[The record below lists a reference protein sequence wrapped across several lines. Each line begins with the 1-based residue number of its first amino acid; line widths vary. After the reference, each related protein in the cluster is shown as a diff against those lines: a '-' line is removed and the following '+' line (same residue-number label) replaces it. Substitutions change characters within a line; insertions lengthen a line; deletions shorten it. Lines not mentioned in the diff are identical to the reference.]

1 MEKFTSL
8 SNIELMYI
16 DGGFN
21 AKGVWH
27 KFTKRSNHAGI
38 VFIRDFLTIIFIKKC
53 IIKVWQ
59 IIAILLCTGDQ
70 L

>member
-8 SNIELMYI
+8 SNMVDLMQKEFGI
-16 DGGFN
+16 N
-21 AKGVWH
+21 LP
-27 KFTKRSNHAGI
+27 KRSNHAGI
-38 VFIRDFLTIIFIKKC
+38 VFIRDFLIIIFIKKC

>member
-21 AKGVWH
+21 AKEFGINLP
-27 KFTKRSNHAGI
+27 KRSNHAGI
-38 VFIRDFLTIIFIKKC
+38 VFIRDFLII
-53 IIKVWQ
+53 
-59 IIAILLCTGDQ
+59 ILLKSV
-70 L
+70 

>member
-27 KFTKRSNHAGI
+27 KFTKKIKSCWDSFYQGFSDYN
-38 VFIRDFLTIIFIKKC
+38 FIKKC

>member
-27 KFTKRSNHAGI
+27 KFTKKIKSCWVRIDYVINFHCK
-38 VFIRDFLTIIFIKKC
+38 LIITERKT
-53 IIKVWQ
+53 
-59 IIAILLCTGDQ
+59 LSSL
-70 L
+70 

>member
-21 AKGVWH
+21 A
-27 KFTKRSNHAGI
+27 KRSNHAGI

>member
-1 MEKFTSL
+1 MQKEFGINL
-8 SNIELMYI
+8 P
-16 DGGFN
+16 
-21 AKGVWH
+21 
-27 KFTKRSNHAGI
+27 KRSNHAGI
-38 VFIRDFLTIIFIKKC
+38 VFISDFLTIIFIKKC

>member
-27 KFTKRSNHAGI
+27 KLTKKIKSC
-38 VFIRDFLTIIFIKKC
+38 RDSFYQGFS
-53 IIKVWQ
+53 
-59 IIAILLCTGDQ
+59 DYNFY
-70 L
+70 

>member
-21 AKGVWH
+21 AKEFGINLP
-27 KFTKRSNHAGI
+27 KRSNHAGI
-38 VFIRDFLTIIFIKKC
+38 VFIRDFLIIIFIKKC

-59 IIAILLCTGDQ
+59 IIAILLCTGG
-70 L
+70 

>member
-27 KFTKRSNHAGI
+27 KFTKK
-38 VFIRDFLTIIFIKKC
+38 IKSC
-53 IIKVWQ
+53 LDSFYQ
-59 IIAILLCTGDQ
+59 GFSDYNFY
-70 L
+70 

>member
-27 KFTKRSNHAGI
+27 KFTKKIKSCWDSFYQGFSDYNFSLSFKRT
-38 VFIRDFLTIIFIKKC
+38 FL
-53 IIKVWQ
+53 
-59 IIAILLCTGDQ
+59 
-70 L
+70 

>member
-21 AKGVWH
+21 AKGYNKSMANNCH
-27 KFTKRSNHAGI
+27 TFMYRRLI
-38 VFIRDFLTIIFIKKC
+38 
-53 IIKVWQ
+53 
-59 IIAILLCTGDQ
+59 
-70 L
+70 

>member
-27 KFTKRSNHAGI
+27 KFTKK
-38 VFIRDFLTIIFIKKC
+38 IKSC
-53 IIKVWQ
+53 WDSFYPVSYTHLR
-59 IIAILLCTGDQ
+59 AHET
-70 L
+70 